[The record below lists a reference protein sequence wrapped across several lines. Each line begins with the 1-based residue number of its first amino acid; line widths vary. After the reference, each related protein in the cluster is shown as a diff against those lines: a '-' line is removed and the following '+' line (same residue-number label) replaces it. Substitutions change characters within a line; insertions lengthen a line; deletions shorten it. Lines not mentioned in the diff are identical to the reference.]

1 MEDGV
6 EYKIIV
12 MTETGEKYDI
22 TVNNN
27 LLFED
32 MKFLVKKSINK
43 GNLSALSKFYY
54 RKKQLYSGSIKEN
67 YIKQG
72 SIIEIYDYIK
82 S

>member
-1 MEDGV
+1 MEDGID
-6 EYKIIV
+6 YQITV
-12 MTETGEKYDI
+12 MTEAGEKYDI

-32 MKFLVKKSINK
+32 MKYLVKKSINK
-43 GNLSALSKFYY
+43 GNLSVYSAKFYY

-72 SIIEIYDYIK
+72 SIIEIYDYY
-82 S
+82 